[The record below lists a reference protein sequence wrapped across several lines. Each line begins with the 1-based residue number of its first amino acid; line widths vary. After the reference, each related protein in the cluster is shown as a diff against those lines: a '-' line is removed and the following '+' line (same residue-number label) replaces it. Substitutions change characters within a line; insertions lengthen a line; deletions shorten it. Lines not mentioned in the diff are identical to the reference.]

1 MNDFTSRTG
10 FSEYIGVHDRDY
22 SAKSGKL
29 AFEISEKVPIL
40 QKKYISGGRIAAELD
55 VVVNRMK
62 VGAAHFSQ
70 TVAGLNILNLLY
82 IDIPCRGNG
91 IASKVLRS
99 LTDADILFAARPSP
113 FTVINNAS
121 FDGRWLEISS
131 SECLDK
137 DFCLL
142 KESNDQK
149 EIEKLRNW
157 YINLGFKRAE
167 VVGSDKYWVCNFKN
181 SIIGTIHLLQ

>member
-29 AFEISEKVPIL
+29 AFEISERVPIF

-55 VVVNRMK
+55 IVINKMK
-62 VGAAHFSQ
+62 VGVAHFSQ
-70 TVAGLNILNLLY
+70 TDAGLNILNLLY

-91 IASKVLRS
+91 IGSHVLKS
-99 LTDADILFAARPSP
+99 LTDADILFACRPSP
-113 FTVINNAS
+113 HRVINNTA
-121 FDGRWLEISS
+121 FNGKWLEISS
-131 SECLDK
+131 SSCLDK
-137 DFCLL
+137 DFCLVE
-142 KESNDQK
+142 ESKNQK

-157 YINLGFKRAE
+157 YINLGFKPCE
-167 VVGSDKYWVCNFKN
+167 VVGSDKFWVCNFKN